1 LGGADTKVPDA
12 FLLSNE
18 DIVEQPIATSE
29 GYVTDLVAC
38 RSRID
43 WLSKNKVNLPS
54 DFLIRTID
62 PLCEIK
68 QYWIKKYLVEQGSVT
83 GIFESRL
90 DKQRQKHSSLYN
102 FLRYRWQK
110 INRKKLRKLYA
121 IIKTKFK

>member
-1 LGGADTKVPDA
+1 
-12 FLLSNE
+12 
-18 DIVEQPIATSE
+18 
-29 GYVTDLVAC
+29 
-38 RSRID
+38 
-43 WLSKNKVNLPS
+43 
-54 DFLIRTID
+54 LIRTID